1 LNFSPTKCM
10 DRQAIS
16 LTIASAALSNDWY
29 YRHLFYSSSCS
40 AGMLTCRR
48 PDRKAW
54 TDLTYCHHHLRRS
67 SMWRTS
73 SGTTM
78 MCLHIFLTLS
88 YIHDAHSLTHYIT
101 HYITHLL
108 RVSKGQEKKIR
119 ETVDEL
125 QLNTGF
131 KLRILCQRLV
141 LACLVKIR
149 TLHCLYINLNLNI
162 LLLLL

>member
-1 LNFSPTKCM
+1 MNFSPTKCM

-16 LTIASAALSNDWY
+16 LTTASAALSNDWY
-29 YRHLFYSSSCS
+29 CRHLFYSSSCS

-54 TDLTYCHHHLRRS
+54 TDLTYCHHRLRRS

-78 MCLHIFLTLS
+78 MCLNIFLTLS

-101 HYITHLL
+101 HYITSQQGARKEDPRDGRRAAAEHGLQAADP
-108 RVSKGQEKKIR
+108 VSEVSSPR
-119 ETVDEL
+119 MHV
-125 QLNTGF
+125 
-131 KLRILCQRLV
+131 
-141 LACLVKIR
+141 
-149 TLHCLYINLNLNI
+149 NLNLSII
-162 LLLLL
+162 LSLL